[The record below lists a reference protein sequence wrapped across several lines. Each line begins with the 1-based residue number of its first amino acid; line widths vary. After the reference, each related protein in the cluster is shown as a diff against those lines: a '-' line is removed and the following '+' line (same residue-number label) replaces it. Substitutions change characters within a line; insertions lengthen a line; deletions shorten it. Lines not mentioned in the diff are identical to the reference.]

1 MYLENKTEISYSKN
15 IEIQFK
21 NMYTHFKKG
30 MVKNMKNWRK
40 IMAGLCV
47 AAMVSSMVVP
57 VWAAEETTEEAADD
71 GDVADVS
78 EAMLGLWKDSA
89 GDIYGFYKDNSF
101 FGQWKD
107 EEQDI
112 LGVYALS
119 SDGEYTALAMQFAND
134 DGTYDDENMVAYLV
148 QANEEENLLE
158 LYDPDTEELTATLEP
173 YEGTGD
179 EADYNKTYQDM
190 GDLLTECYSGETEA
204 GETFIYAANE
214 DGTFCSVLV
223 IDQDDNYVSFIG
235 EGTFDEENAT
245 VTIEDEVSEM
255 SLTFGVT
262 ANDDDTLTLDMGDL
276 GSATVQE
283 ATLAV
288 AVQGLKYAVENGTE
302 MN

>member
-15 IEIQFK
+15 IEIQFR

-30 MVKNMKNWRK
+30 MVKNMKNWKK

-223 IDQDDNYVSFIG
+223 IDQNNNYVSFIG

>member
-15 IEIQFK
+15 IEIQFR

-30 MVKNMKNWRK
+30 MVKNMKNWKK
-40 IMAGLCV
+40 IMAGLCA

-158 LYDPDTEELTATLEP
+158 LYDPDTQELTATLEP

>member
-1 MYLENKTEISYSKN
+1 MYLENKTEIFYSKN
-15 IEIQFK
+15 IEIQFR

-30 MVKNMKNWRK
+30 MVKNMKNWKK

-158 LYDPDTEELTATLEP
+158 LYDPDTKELTATLEP